1 MAVMIKCVR
10 QRERGFTLIEIMISL
25 VLICLVVVSV
35 IQLSSANLR
44 NLAQSDNRI
53 RVLQSASD
61 KMRNVLEG
69 EKMEEKAWTE
79 SDDQGNVFEITMTEI
94 EKERTRELTVK
105 LLQVT
110 VKASRAQSG
119 GEKIITLKTARMVSI
134 SDALSAAKDIKQ
146 KGYTN

>member
-1 MAVMIKCVR
+1 M
-10 QRERGFTLIEIMISL
+10 IEIMISL

-44 NLAQSDNRI
+44 NLAKSDNRI
-53 RVLQSASD
+53 RALQGASD
-61 KMRNVLEG
+61 KMRNVLEN

-79 SDDQGNVFEITMTEI
+79 TDDQGNVFEIIMTEI
-94 EKERTRELTVK
+94 EKERTRALTVK

-110 VKASRAQSG
+110 VKASPAQSG
-119 GEKIITLKTARMVSI
+119 GEKIITLKTAKMVSR
-134 SDALSAAKDIKQ
+134 SDALNVAKDTKQ

>member
-1 MAVMIKCVR
+1 MTKSVR
-10 QRERGFTLIEIMISL
+10 PRERGFTLIEIMISL

-44 NLAQSDNRI
+44 NLAKSDNRI
-53 RVLQSASD
+53 RALQGASD
-61 KMRNVLEG
+61 KMRNVLEN

-79 SDDQGNVFEITMTEI
+79 TDDQGNVFEIIMTEI
-94 EKERTRELTVK
+94 EKERTRALTVK

-110 VKASRAQSG
+110 VKASPAQSG
-119 GEKIITLKTARMVSI
+119 GEKIITLKTAKMVSR
-134 SDALSAAKDIKQ
+134 SDALNVAKDTKQ